1 MSNGTFKLS
10 NQALG
15 AVMMALQESLLNELD
30 IVPILKGFELAQGEE
45 GLVVTNPPTVR
56 VSNNQAVTDEDL
68 TTMVGEQLPRYRYKC
83 EGCEQEFVAL
93 HSFSDLK
100 EKCDL
105 CGHESV
111 TKMLG
116 KPIVLRKK
124 QTNSND
130 TGDLTNDYIEANR
143 ELLKEMKE
151 EASNGLY
158 EQT

>member
-68 TTMVGEQLPRYRYKC
+68 TTMVGE
-83 EGCEQEFVAL
+83 
-93 HSFSDLK
+93 
-100 EKCDL
+100 
-105 CGHESV
+105 
-111 TKMLG
+111 
-116 KPIVLRKK
+116 
-124 QTNSND
+124 
-130 TGDLTNDYIEANR
+130 
-143 ELLKEMKE
+143 
-151 EASNGLY
+151 
-158 EQT
+158 